1 MIRCDRCGERK
12 DDKRFRPDQPY
23 WNRWCIRCERS
34 PVGDFPLPETK
45 EDVWQDS
52 DEAYPNRNEQPD
64 IHPHQTLQKQ
74 TQASTYR
81 IRRNNL

>member
-1 MIRCDRCGERK
+1 MIRCDRCGEKK

-34 PVGDFPLPETK
+34 PVGNFPLPERK

-52 DEAYPNRNEQPD
+52 
-64 IHPHQTLQKQ
+64 HG
-74 TQASTYR
+74 STT
-81 IRRNNL
+81 